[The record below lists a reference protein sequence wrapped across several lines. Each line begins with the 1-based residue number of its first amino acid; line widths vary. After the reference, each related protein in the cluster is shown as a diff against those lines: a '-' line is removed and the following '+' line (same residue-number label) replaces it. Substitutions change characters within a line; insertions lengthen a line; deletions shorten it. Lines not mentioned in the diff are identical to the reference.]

1 MNLNTIDKISRT
13 QWMKA
18 LKVKG
23 IPDDRL
29 TMMLDE
35 AEQMIKSAAIP
46 KATYR
51 LVPIDD
57 FNLIGV
63 SINKHLEDC
72 QSVAVMAVTLG
83 AGIDMLL
90 RRVQVT
96 DMAMAVAIDTGASV
110 LVEQYCDSYEKMI
123 GAEIEGHTT
132 SRFSPGYG
140 DYPVTEQGSVIKL
153 LDAPKRIGLN
163 VTSSSLMV
171 PRKSVTAIIGVADVP
186 VAGKLATCDE
196 CVLKDKCNLRKEGKT
211 CGN

>member
-13 QWMKA
+13 QWMNA

-96 DMAMAVAIDTGASV
+96 DMAMAD
-110 LVEQYCDSYEKMI
+110 
-123 GAEIEGHTT
+123 
-132 SRFSPGYG
+132 
-140 DYPVTEQGSVIKL
+140 
-153 LDAPKRIGLN
+153 
-163 VTSSSLMV
+163 
-171 PRKSVTAIIGVADVP
+171 RKSVV
-186 VAGKLATCDE
+186 
-196 CVLKDKCNLRKEGKT
+196 
-211 CGN
+211 

>member
-1 MNLNTIDKISRT
+1 MN
-13 QWMKA
+13 A

-57 FNLIGV
+57 LNMIGV
-63 SINKHLEDC
+63 SINKHLENC
-72 QSVAVMAVTLG
+72 HSAAVMAVTLG
-83 AGIDMLL
+83 AGVDMLL

-96 DMAMAVAIDTGASV
+96 DMAMAVAVDTGASV
-110 LVEQYCDSYEKMI
+110 LVEQYCNAYEKMI
-123 GAEIEGHTT
+123 CAEISGYTT
-132 SRFSPGYG
+132 PRFSPGYG
-140 DYPVTEQGSVIKL
+140 DYPVTEQSYVVKL
-153 LDAPKRIGLN
+153 LEAPKRIGLN

-171 PRKSVTAIIGVADVP
+171 PRKSVTAIIGVADIP
-186 VAGKLATCDE
+186 VTGKLATCDE
-196 CVLKDKCNLRKEGKT
+196 CVIKDKCNLRKEGKT

>member
-13 QWMKA
+13 KWMNA

-96 DMAMAVAIDTGASV
+96 DMAMAVAVDTGASV
-110 LVEQYCDSYEKMI
+110 LIEQYCNAYEKMI
-123 GAEIEGHTT
+123 CAEINGYTT

-140 DYPVTEQGSVIKL
+140 DYPVTEQSYVVKL
-153 LDAPKRIGLN
+153 LEAPKRIGLN

-171 PRKSVTAIIGVADVP
+171 PRKSVTAVIGVSDVP
-186 VAGKLATCDE
+186 VAGKFATCDE
-196 CVLKDKCNLRKEGKT
+196 CVIKDKCNLRKEGKT

>member
-1 MNLNTIDKISRT
+1 
-13 QWMKA
+13 MKA

>member
-1 MNLNTIDKISRT
+1 MNLNIIDKISRT
-13 QWMKA
+13 KWLNA

-23 IPDDRL
+23 TPDDSL
-29 TMMLDE
+29 IEMLDK
-35 AEQMIKSAAIP
+35 AEKMIISAAMP

-51 LVPIDD
+51 MVSIND
-57 FNLIGV
+57 FNLTGV
-63 SINKHLEDC
+63 SINKHLENC
-72 QSVAVMAVTLG
+72 HSVAVMAVTLG
-83 AGIDMLL
+83 AGVDMLL